1 MSTVTGISS
10 TGVGIITN
18 GTKSKNKTGISSTG
32 VKKSSTNKKKK
43 KLNYNFKEIS
53 RMIIRAKTTGS
64 ARQAVTKAKVRVG
77 ELRKKLRTDEYDSKE
92 LESAIIHAEQMERIA
107 RKKVKHLQEEERAVR
122 NSKACEGEMED
133 KRENKESESYISD
146 MDIQYSDDGYCVKGQ
161 AKVQETVSDMKLEAQ
176 IQQMMLQEHIQE
188 MRQLNREMAETVSKN
203 FKDIMSGAMS
213 DMKELNGLDEL
224 SEAFMSYS
232 DDIDPADIEM
242 LKKKHRSKEMKE
254 ITEADM
260 KYLKAMFDRFQSEK
274 QSMSG
279 GMKFDMGVLDMSIAT
294 MTPVE
299 EPVMVE
305 GGSVDV
311 ML

>member
-1 MSTVTGISS
+1 MSTVPGISS

-18 GTKSKNKTGISSTG
+18 STKSKNKTGISSTG
-32 VKKSSTNKKKK
+32 VKKSATNKKKK

-77 ELRKKLRTDEYDSKE
+77 ELRKKLRTDQYDSRE

-133 KRENKESESYISD
+133 KRENKESEFSIRA
-146 MDIQYSDDGYCVKGQ
+146 MEIQYSDDGYCIKGQ
-161 AKVQETVSDMKLEAQ
+161 AKVHETVSDMKLEAQ

-188 MRQLNREMAETVSKN
+188 MRQLNRKMAETVSKN
-203 FKDIMSGAMS
+203 FNDIMSGAMS

-279 GMKFDMGVLDMSIAT
+279 GVKFDMGVLDMSIAT